1 MTKKVK
7 EVKQCI
13 SCKHLDECGVAKRFR
28 FTTKKEYDKFLK
40 EKADCCIDF
49 EQKEK

>member
-1 MTKKVK
+1 MATRIK

-13 SCKHLDECGVAKRFR
+13 KCKHLEECGVAKQFR
-28 FTTKKEYDKFLK
+28 FTTKKEYERFLK

-49 EQKEK
+49 EPKK